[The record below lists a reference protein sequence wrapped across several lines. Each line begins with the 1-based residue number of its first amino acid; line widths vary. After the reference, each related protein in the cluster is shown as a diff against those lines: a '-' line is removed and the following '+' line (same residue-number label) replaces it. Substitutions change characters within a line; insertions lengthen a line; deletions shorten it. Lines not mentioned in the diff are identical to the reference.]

1 MEDDAVGLD
10 GVLGFGRASKSTQH
24 EAADGVEVLV
34 VEVEVEVFVYLG
46 DGDAAVHGV
55 DAVPDL
61 LDGSLA
67 LVELVLDLAH
77 YLLEDV
83 LYRYEALHAPPLVYD
98 DSHLKLASLELP
110 QDLLYGLVLRND
122 ETVPDDA
129 PDVEVLR
136 FFLGRPEEI
145 LDVDRAENV
154 VEVIHVDR
162 VSRVAPEGRLFGQLR
177 ERGIVRE
184 RLDVRPGDHDLAG
197 DLVPEVED
205 VVEVVLLLG
214 LELAGGD
221 GRGDHDPQLLLR
233 VGLHPLAEPDTPG
246 PQDEVRRGVDQ
257 PHQRAEEE
265 HEQLERAA
273 DPERSPFGLLDREV
287 LGRLLPEDQVRVGY
301 DREPQDYRYQ
311 LEEPLV
317 GYPHRFEPRAYKRGD
332 RRFSDPPETK
342 GGDGDP
348 DLADGEIGVEVVQGV
363 SHRPGL
369 VATLLFELH
378 EARLPHPHQRKLRR
392 DEKAV

>member
-110 QDLLYGLVLRND
+110 QDLLYGLVLRDD
-122 ETVPDDA
+122 EAVPDDA
-129 PDVEVLR
+129 LDVEVLR

-145 LDVDRAENV
+145 LDVDRAEDV
-154 VEVIHVDR
+154 VEVLLVDR
-162 VSRVAPEGRLFGQLR
+162 VSSVAPEGRLLGQLR
-177 ERGIVRE
+177 ERGVVRE

-197 DLVPEVED
+197 DLVAEVED
-205 VVEVVLLLG
+205 VVQVVLLLG

-301 DREPQDYRYQ
+301 DREPEGHRDDAHDPLARYPYIFQ
-311 LEEPLV
+311 E
-317 GYPHRFEPRAYKRGD
+317 RGD
-332 RRFSDPPETK
+332 EVRDRRLADPTEPQ
-342 GGDGDP
+342 GGHGDP
-348 DLADGEIGVEVVQGV
+348 DLTDREIGIQVPQGV
-363 SHRPGL
+363 VHHAGPG
-369 VATLLFELH
+369 
-378 EARLPHPHQRKLRR
+378 
-392 DEKAV
+392 